1 MAVMLA
7 NASVVTARK
16 SPLTRKAGSPTRTAN
31 STPTAVPARRA
42 ANHGRST
49 VTVVMSPTK
58 GRPMPS
64 GWPRVKARVDRP
76 PTPANANWPSESCP
90 AHPVSIDN
98 DTATMATTSNSVH
111 TSICD
116 GLAARTGT
124 RRAGTNR
131 ASMPRVDRRRAH
143 QRRSRRRGHRA
154 WRTPTEKDTP
164 SAERARDSRS
174 TMTSTVTKRKALN
187 TPTSRFRLTDTS
199 VSAIPERDAA
209 DDHDRDRPHPG
220 GHGDDQRPQQ
230 QPDGRDAG
238 ELVRRPGHDRRDG
251 DLRVGGEPGGQPPHQ
266 RRHPTRADPDE
277 AGVLGVVG
285 HGADVQAGPRAVEE
299 PAQPDEHR
307 RDQDDERRLPA
318 PDHQAV
324 GDLDLGPR
332 GVERHGDRRRPG
344 RRAAPRRSPT

>member
-1 MAVMLA
+1 MANRPPLQKSRENIHVAVMLA

-143 QRRSRRRGHRA
+143 QRRSRAAGTGA

-187 TPTSRFRLTDTS
+187 TPTSRFRLTDTN
-199 VSAIPERDAA
+199 VSAIPSAMPLTTTTGI
-209 DDHDRDRPHPG
+209 DRI
-220 GHGDDQRPQQ
+220 
-230 QPDGRDAG
+230 
-238 ELVRRPGHDRRDG
+238 
-251 DLRVGGEPGGQPPHQ
+251 
-266 RRHPTRADPDE
+266 
-277 AGVLGVVG
+277 
-285 HGADVQAGPRAVEE
+285 
-299 PAQPDEHR
+299 
-307 RDQDDERRLPA
+307 
-318 PDHQAV
+318 
-324 GDLDLGPR
+324 
-332 GVERHGDRRRPG
+332 
-344 RRAAPRRSPT
+344 RAAMAMTSARRSSPMDETPASSSAVRVTIGAMAICV